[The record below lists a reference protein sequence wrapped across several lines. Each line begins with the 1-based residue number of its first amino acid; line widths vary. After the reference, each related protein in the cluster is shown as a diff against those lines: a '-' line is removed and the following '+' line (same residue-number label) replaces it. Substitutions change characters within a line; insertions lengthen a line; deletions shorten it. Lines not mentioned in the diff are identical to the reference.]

1 VGPGV
6 YTTIKTIGVSRDGYA
21 PMMPTQH
28 ELCWPS
34 FCLTDESDMQTRKSG
49 IEANGQLSQ
58 DTAHTTK
65 SFDR

>member
-1 VGPGV
+1 
-6 YTTIKTIGVSRDGYA
+6 
-21 PMMPTQH
+21 MMPTQH

-34 FCLTDESDMQTRKSG
+34 FSLTDESDMQTRKSG
-49 IEANGQLSQ
+49 VEGNGQLSQ